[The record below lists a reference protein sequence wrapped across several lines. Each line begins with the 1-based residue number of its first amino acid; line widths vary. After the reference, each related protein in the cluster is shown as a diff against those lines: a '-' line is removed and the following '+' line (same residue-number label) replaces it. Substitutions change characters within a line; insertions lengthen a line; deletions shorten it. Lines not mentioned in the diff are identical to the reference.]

1 MFWTLKNS
9 YFNTGLG
16 QTALI
21 KAKPT
26 HKKLSLLELE
36 PRITPV
42 ITAVADNILVA
53 NNIETILYVLNNDT
67 DTNGTSL
74 QLSNLGSSY
83 TAGDPNPVPL
93 FPTITPAG
101 PALIQ
106 NPDNTFTFKSTSN
119 GSFTFEY
126 SISSKEVKVQAQNS
140 EASDRFGSSIAL
152 SSDGNTM
159 TVGASLD
166 NVGSNSDQGSVYLF
180 SKSGINWIL
189 QSQIFASDGAGAD
202 AFGSSVSISG
212 DGNTLVV
219 GAPGSDINSIG
230 AVYVFTRSN
239 GVWAQQ
245 PKILIPYNPAA
256 MNPTYNNRQGSKV
269 LVSSDGNTL
278 FAGTSSGGQY
288 IYSLSAGVWTQ
299 QADLAQQNGFNVYS
313 HQGNYAALSADGNT
327 ALLGYESFPVN
338 GVASGTAFFY
348 SRTNG
353 IWNLQSQVTPPN
365 LDANS
370 NFGSSV
376 GLSADGNT
384 AIIGS
389 PYNNFAKG
397 NAFIYSRS
405 ASVWSLQ
412 STLNPQGNLL
422 ASIFGSSVGISN
434 DGNTVF
440 AVGSNVF
447 SSDNGI
453 FFFQRTNNIWT
464 HTQDL
469 YGASAFQNGF
479 GVFLLS
485 PDGNT
490 LFSSDS
496 QSNSVFSQAWQQSKT
511 LVTLTV
517 GTFNT
522 PNITTVVTDTGF
534 SNSDAITNDQTIF
547 LSGNTSPN
555 NTVAVYNGANNIGSI
570 LANSQGNWLF
580 DYTATTLLDGLYS
593 FTATSTDNNSVT
605 SPHSQILNV
614 IIDSISP
621 TGIFAL
627 VDTPRTTPVAT
638 INLNFSEPI
647 AGFDIKDL
655 TLTRNGKS
663 VFLTGARITNSGN
676 VYTITGIQ
684 GITSISGNY
693 TLTLNPNGTNI
704 TDIAGN
710 LLQQA
715 STNVSWF
722 TDATPVTTN
731 IIIQAAPDTYKNIAP
746 NTNVVLNV
754 LQNDLNL
761 DGGGLQL
768 SNLGT
773 SYTAGA
779 PNPVQLFPTIS
790 PAGPTLIQNPD
801 NTFSFNSPTKGIFS
815 FEYSAV
821 GKEAKLTPPS
831 SEGPSFGAIIS
842 GDRFGSSLAL
852 SSDGNTMVVGT
863 PLDNVGSNSDQGS
876 VYLFSKSGNNWILQ
890 SQIFASDGL
899 TDDSFG
905 SSVSISGNGNTL
917 IVGAPGSFQSQ
928 IQGGVYVFTRSGGV
942 WTQQPKIV
950 IPYDPMAMNPT
961 YNIALG
967 SKVLISSDGNTLF
980 AGTRSGGQYIYSLSA
995 GVWTQQADLAQQ
1007 SGMNFFYHQGNYAA
1021 LSADGNTALL
1031 GYESFPVNGVASG
1044 TAFFFSRTN
1053 GVWNLQSQV
1062 TPPNLNANSYFG
1074 TSVGL
1079 SSDGN
1084 TAIVGSPYS
1093 NSFKGNAFIYT
1104 RSGSVWSLQATL
1116 NPQGNLLA
1124 SIFGSSVG
1132 ISNDGNT
1139 VFAVGSNVFSQD
1151 NGVFFFQRTNNI
1163 WTHTQDLYG
1172 ASAFQNGFG
1181 SFLLSPDGNTLFS
1194 ADPQSNSVFSQ
1205 VWQQSKTL
1213 VTIQVGE
1220 SDSHSL
1226 SGGSTAFFFDIT
1238 NDGVADL
1245 FKADL
1250 GSIVITNQA
1259 NGQIISSFN
1268 PYPQFQGAIHVGAG
1282 DFEGNGKN
1290 SIVTAPGIGGGP
1302 HIMVI
1307 DPLTGAVKSSFF
1319 AYNTNFRGGVVVSV
1333 GDINGDGIVD
1343 IVTGAGPGGG
1353 PNVRVF
1359 DGTNNQLI
1367 LDFMAYAP
1375 TFMGGV
1381 SIALGDVN
1389 GDGRLDIIT
1398 GAGAGGAPHVKA
1410 FDAISGKELLSFMAY
1425 DSSFLGGVFVA
1436 AGDLNS
1442 NGSTQIVTGTGF
1454 GGAAHVKIFESRTL
1468 AELNS
1473 FYAYDAAFIG
1483 GVRVGLTDRNNDGI
1497 KDIATG
1503 AGPTGGPHVKI
1514 FDSNN
1519 FELIDSFFLVD
1530 PSDIA
1535 GVFMS

>member
-1 MFWTLKNS
+1 MFLKFKRS
-9 YFNTGLG
+9 FFNMNLD
-16 QTALI
+16 QSNLI
-21 KAKPT
+21 KTKVT

-67 DTNGTSL
+67 DTNGTGL

-83 TAGDPNPVPL
+83 TAGDPNPVPI

-119 GSFTFEY
+119 GTFTFEY
-126 SISSKEVKVQAQNS
+126 SISSKEVKVQTQNS

-159 TVGASLD
+159 AVGAPLD

-180 SKSGINWIL
+180 SKSGNNWVF

-212 DGNTLVV
+212 NGNTLVV

-230 AVYVFTRSN
+230 AVYIFTRSS
-239 GVWAQQ
+239 GVWTQQ
-245 PKILIPYNPAA
+245 PKIVIAYNPAA
-256 MNPTYNNRQGSKV
+256 MNPTFNNRQGSKV

-299 QADLAQQNGFNVYS
+299 EADLAQQNGFNIFS

-338 GVASGTAFFY
+338 GVASGTAFFF

-353 IWNLQSQVTPPN
+353 VWTLQAQVTPPN
-365 LDANS
+365 LNANS

-389 PYNNFAKG
+389 PYSNSGKG
-397 NAFIYSRS
+397 NAFIYARS
-405 ASVWSLQ
+405 GSTWALQ

-447 SSDNGI
+447 SSDNGV

-479 GVFLLS
+479 GSFLLS

-490 LFSSDS
+490 LLSADP
-496 QSNSVFSQAWQQSKT
+496 QSNSVFSQAWLQSKT
-511 LVTLTV
+511 IATLTV
-517 GTFNT
+517 GNLNT

-547 LSGNTSPN
+547 LSGNTNSK
-555 NTVAVYNGANNIGSI
+555 NTVALYNGGINIGST

-614 IIDSISP
+614 IIDTVSP
-621 TGIFAL
+621 TGTFAL

-676 VYTITGIQ
+676 VYTVTGIQ

-710 LLQQA
+710 PIQQ
-715 STNVSWF
+715 TNTSVSWF
-722 TDATPVTTN
+722 TDATPVMIN
-731 IIIQAAPDTYKNIAP
+731 HIIQAAPDTYKNIAP
-746 NTNVVLNV
+746 NTSVVLNV

-801 NTFSFNSPTKGIFS
+801 NTFSFNSPTKGVFS

-842 GDRFGSSLAL
+842 GDRFGSSIAL
-852 SSDGNTMVVGT
+852 SSDGITMAVGAS
-863 PLDNVGSNSDQGS
+863 LDNVGSNSDQGS

-899 TDDSFG
+899 TNDSFG
-905 SSVSISGNGNTL
+905 SSVSISGDGNTL
-917 IVGAPGSFQSQ
+917 VVGAPGSDINS
-928 IQGGVYVFTRSGGV
+928 IGAVYVFTRSNGV
-942 WTQQPKIV
+942 WTQQPKILV
-950 IPYDPMAMNPT
+950 TPNINNPSS
-961 YNIALG
+961 IMGFG
-967 SKVLISSDGNTLF
+967 SKVIISADGSTLF
-980 AGTRSGGQYIYSLSA
+980 AGTRSGGQYIYSLSS

-1007 SGMNFFYHQGNYAA
+1007 NGFNIFYHQGNYAA

-1044 TAFFFSRTN
+1044 TAFFYSRTN
-1053 GVWNLQSQV
+1053 GVWTLQSQV
-1062 TPPNLNANSYFG
+1062 TPPNLDANSNFG
-1074 TSVGL
+1074 SSVGL
-1079 SSDGN
+1079 SADGN
-1084 TAIVGSPYS
+1084 TAIIGSPYS
-1093 NSFKGNAFIYT
+1093 NSGKGNAFIYS
-1104 RSGSVWSLQATL
+1104 RSGTVWSLQSTL

-1124 SIFGSSVG
+1124 SIFGSSVS

-1139 VFAVGSNVFSQD
+1139 VFAVGSNVFSSD
-1151 NGVFFFQRTNNI
+1151 NGIFFFQRTNNI

-1172 ASAFQNGFG
+1172 ASAFKNGFG
-1181 SFLLSPDGNTLFS
+1181 SFLLSPDGNTLLS
-1194 ADPQSNSVFSQ
+1194 SDPQSNSVFSQ
-1205 VWQQSKTL
+1205 TWQQSKTL

-1245 FKADL
+1245 LKADL

-1282 DFEGNGKN
+1282 DFEGNGKY
-1290 SIVTAPGIGGGP
+1290 SIVTAPGVGGGP

-1307 DPLTGAVKSSFF
+1307 DPSTGAVKSSFF
-1319 AYNTNFRGGVVVSV
+1319 AYNTNFRGGVVVAV

-1353 PNVRVF
+1353 PNVRAF
-1359 DGTNNQLI
+1359 DGRNNQLI
-1367 LDFMAYAP
+1367 LDFMAYSP
-1375 TFMGGV
+1375 TFLGGV

-1410 FDAISGKELLSFMAY
+1410 FDAISGNELLSFMAY

-1442 NGSTQIVTGTGF
+1442 NGSTQIITGTGF

-1468 AELNS
+1468 AELHS

-1497 KDIATG
+1497 IDIVTG

-1514 FDSNN
+1514 FDGNN

-1535 GVFMS
+1535 GVFTS

>member
-1 MFWTLKNS
+1 MFWKFKRS
-9 YFNTGLG
+9 YFNIN
-16 QTALI
+16 QDQSNLI
-21 KAKPT
+21 KAKLT

-67 DTNGTSL
+67 DTNGTGL

-83 TAGDPNPVPL
+83 TAGDPNPVPI

-119 GSFTFEY
+119 GTFTFEY

-159 TVGASLD
+159 AVGAPLD

-180 SKSGINWIL
+180 SKSGNNWIL

-202 AFGSSVSISG
+202 SFGSSVSISG
-212 DGNTLVV
+212 NGNTLVV
-219 GAPGSDINSIG
+219 GAPGSFQTQIQGS
-230 AVYVFTRSN
+230 VYVFTHSG
-239 GVWAQQ
+239 GVWTEQ
-245 PKILIPYNPAA
+245 PKILVTPNINNPSSIIGF
-256 MNPTYNNRQGSKV
+256 GSKV
-269 LVSSDGNTL
+269 IISADGSTL
-278 FAGTSSGGQY
+278 FAGTQYGGQY
-288 IYSLSAGVWTQ
+288 IYSLSGGVWTQ
-299 QADLAQQNGFNVYS
+299 EADLAQQTGMSYIYN
-313 HQGNYAALSADGNT
+313 AALSADGNT
-327 ALLGYESFPVN
+327 ALLGYQSLPVN

-353 IWNLQSQVTPPN
+353 VWTLQSQVTHPN

-370 NFGSSV
+370 NFGYSV

-384 AIIGS
+384 AIISAPVSNSG
-389 PYNNFAKG
+389 KG
-397 NAFIYSRS
+397 NAFIYTRS

-412 STLNPQGNLL
+412 TTLSPQGNLL
-422 ASIFGSSVGISN
+422 SSGFGNSVGISA

-440 AVGSNVF
+440 VKEMNVF
-447 SSDNGI
+447 TADSGI
-453 FFFQRTNNIWT
+453 FFFQRSNNIWT
-464 HTQDL
+464 HTQSL
-469 YGASAFQNGF
+469 YGYSSWSNFSGP
-479 GVFLLS
+479 FLLS
-485 PDGNT
+485 PDGGT
-490 LFSSDS
+490 LLSSDP
-496 QSNSVFSQAWQQSKT
+496 QSNSVFSQAWQQSKATAT
-511 LVTLTV
+511 LSVVTL
-517 GTFNT
+517 NT
-522 PNITTVVTDTGF
+522 PNITTIVTDTGF
-534 SNSDAITNDQTIF
+534 SNSDAITNDQTLF
-547 LSGNTSPN
+547 LSGNAIPN
-555 NTVAVYNGANNIGSI
+555 NTVTLYNGANNIGSI
-570 LANSQGNWLF
+570 MANSQGNWLF
-580 DYTATTLLDGLYS
+580 DYTGTTLLDGLYS

-614 IIDSISP
+614 IIDTVSP
-621 TGIFAL
+621 TGNFAL
-627 VDTPRTTPVAT
+627 IDTPRTTPVAT
-638 INLNFSEPI
+638 INLNFSETM

-710 LLQQA
+710 PIQQ
-715 STNVSWF
+715 TNTSVSWF
-722 TDATPVTTN
+722 TDATPIMIN
-731 IIIQAAPDTYKNIAP
+731 HIIQASPDTYKNIAP

-779 PNPVQLFPTIS
+779 LNPVQLFPTIS

-801 NTFSFNSPTKGIFS
+801 NTFSFNSPTKGVFS

-821 GKEAKLTPPS
+821 GKEVKVQAQN
-831 SEGPSFGAIIS
+831 SETN
-842 GDRFGSSLAL
+842 DRFGSSIAL
-852 SSDGNTMVVGT
+852 SSDGNTMAVGT
-863 PLDNVGSNSDQGS
+863 PLDNVGPNNDQGS
-876 VYLFSKSGNNWILQ
+876 VYLFSKSGNNWVLQ
-890 SQIFASDGL
+890 SQIFASDGI

-905 SSVSISGNGNTL
+905 SSVSISGDGNTL
-917 IVGAPGSFQSQ
+917 VVGAPGSMLNQN
-928 IQGGVYVFTRSGGV
+928 QGGVYVFTRSSGV
-942 WTQQPKIV
+942 WTEQPKILV
-950 IPYDPMAMNPT
+950 TPNINNPSS
-961 YNIALG
+961 IIGFG
-967 SKVLISSDGNTLF
+967 SKVIISADGSTLF
-980 AGTRSGGQYIYSLSA
+980 AGTQYGGQYIYSLSG
-995 GVWTQQADLAQQ
+995 GVWTQEADLVQQ
-1007 SGMNFFYHQGNYAA
+1007 SGMNYLYHQGNYAA

-1044 TAFFFSRTN
+1044 TAFFYSRTN
-1053 GVWNLQSQV
+1053 GVWTLQSQV
-1062 TPPNLNANSYFG
+1062 TPLNLDAGSNFG
-1074 TSVGL
+1074 SSVGL
-1079 SSDGN
+1079 SADGN
-1084 TAIVGSPYS
+1084 TAIISAPGS
-1093 NSFKGNAFIYT
+1093 NSYKGNAFIYS
-1104 RSGSVWSLQATL
+1104 RSGTAWSLQTTL
-1116 NPQGNLLA
+1116 NPQGNLL
-1124 SIFGSSVG
+1124 SSQFGGVIG

-1139 VFAVGSNVFSQD
+1139 VFVKEMNVFTADS
-1151 NGVFFFQRTNNI
+1151 GIFFFQRSNNI
-1163 WTHTQDLYG
+1163 WTHTQSLYG
-1172 ASAFQNGFG
+1172 YSSWSNFNGP
-1181 SFLLSPDGNTLFS
+1181 FLLSPDGNTLFS

-1205 VWQQSKTL
+1205 TWQQSKTL

-1220 SDSHSL
+1220 SNSHSL
-1226 SGGSTAFFFDIT
+1226 SGGSTGFFFDIT

-1245 FKADL
+1245 LKADL

-1268 PYPQFQGAIHVGAG
+1268 LYPQFQGAIHVGAG
-1282 DFEGNGKN
+1282 DFEGNGQY

-1302 HIMVI
+1302 HVMVI
-1307 DPLTGAVKSSFF
+1307 DPSTGAVKSSFF
-1319 AYNTNFRGGVVVSV
+1319 AYNTNFRGGVVVAV

-1359 DGTNNQLI
+1359 DGRNNQLI

-1410 FDAISGKELLSFMAY
+1410 FDAISGNELLSFMAY

-1497 KDIATG
+1497 MDVVTG

-1514 FDSNN
+1514 FDGNN

>member
-1 MFWTLKNS
+1 MLWK
-9 YFNTGLG
+9 FNRSFFNMNLG
-16 QTALI
+16 QSNHI
-21 KAKPT
+21 KAKLN

-67 DTNGTSL
+67 DTNGTGL
-74 QLSNLGSSY
+74 QLSNLGTSY
-83 TAGDPNPVPL
+83 TAGDPNPIQL

-101 PALIQ
+101 PTLIQ

-119 GSFTFEY
+119 GTFTFEY

-159 TVGASLD
+159 AVGAPLD

-180 SKSGINWIL
+180 SKSGNNWIL

-202 AFGSSVSISG
+202 SFGSSVSISG
-212 DGNTLVV
+212 NGNTLIV
-219 GAPGSDINSIG
+219 GTPGSFQTQIQGS
-230 AVYVFTRSN
+230 VYVFTRSS
-239 GVWAQQ
+239 GVWTEQ
-245 PKILIPYNPAA
+245 PKILVTPNINNPSSIIGF
-256 MNPTYNNRQGSKV
+256 GSKV
-269 LVSSDGNTL
+269 IISADGNTL
-278 FAGTSSGGQY
+278 FASAQSGGQY
-288 IYSLSAGVWTQ
+288 IYSLSSGVWTQ
-299 QADLAQQNGFNVYS
+299 QADLAQQSGTNYFY
-313 HQGNYAALSADGNT
+313 HQGNYAALSADGNA

-353 IWNLQSQVTPPN
+353 VWTLQSQVTHPN
-365 LDANS
+365 LDANT
-370 NFGSSV
+370 NFGYSV

-384 AIIGS
+384 AIISAPSSNSG
-389 PYNNFAKG
+389 KG
-397 NAFIYSRS
+397 NAFIYTRS
-405 ASVWSLQ
+405 ASTWSLQ
-412 STLNPQGNLL
+412 TTLNPQGNLL
-422 ASIFGSSVGISN
+422 SSQFGGVVGISN
-434 DGNTVF
+434 DGTTVF
-440 AVGSNVF
+440 VKEMNVF
-447 SSDNGI
+447 TPDSGI
-453 FFFQRTNNIWT
+453 FFFQRSNNIWT
-464 HTQDL
+464 HTQSL
-469 YGASAFQNGF
+469 YGYSSWSNFSGP
-479 GVFLLS
+479 FLLS

-490 LFSSDS
+490 LLSSDP

-511 LVTLTV
+511 PVTLTV

-522 PNITTVVTDTGF
+522 PNISTVVTDTGF
-534 SNSDAITNDQTIF
+534 SNSDGITNDQTIF
-547 LSGNTSPN
+547 LSGNASPN
-555 NTVAVYNGANNIGSI
+555 NTVTLYNGANNIGST
-570 LANSQGNWLF
+570 LANSQGSWLF
-580 DYTATTLLDGLYS
+580 DHTATTLLDGLYS
-593 FTATSTDNNSVT
+593 FTATSTDNNSIT
-605 SPHSQILNV
+605 SPRSQILNV
-614 IIDSISP
+614 IIDTVSP
-621 TGIFAL
+621 TGTFAL

-655 TLTRNGKS
+655 TLTRDGKS

-684 GITSISGNY
+684 GITSVSGNY
-693 TLTLNPNGTNI
+693 TFTLNPNGTSI

-710 LLQQA
+710 LIQQA
-715 STNVSWF
+715 STSVSWF
-722 TDATPVTTN
+722 TDATPVITN
-731 IIIQAAPDTYKNIAP
+731 HIIQAASDTYKNIAP

-779 PNPVQLFPTIS
+779 PNPVQLFPIIS

-801 NTFSFNSPTKGIFS
+801 NTFTFNSPTKGVFS

-821 GKEAKLTPPS
+821 GKEVKVQAQN
-831 SEGPSFGAIIS
+831 SEAY
-842 GDRFGSSLAL
+842 DQFGSSIAL
-852 SSDGNTMVVGT
+852 SSDGNTMAVSA

-890 SQIFASDGL
+890 SQIFASDGIAN
-899 TDDSFG
+899 DSFG
-905 SSVSISGNGNTL
+905 SSVSVSGDGNTL
-917 IVGAPGSFQSQ
+917 VVGAPGSFNTY
-928 IQGGVYVFTRSGGV
+928 IQGGVYVFTRSSNV
-942 WTQQPKIV
+942 WTEQPKILV
-950 IPYDPMAMNPT
+950 TPNINNPSS
-961 YNIALG
+961 IVRFG
-967 SKVLISSDGNTLF
+967 SKVIISADGSTLF
-980 AGTRSGGQYIYSLSA
+980 AGTQYGVQYIYSLSG
-995 GVWTQQADLAQQ
+995 GVWTQEADLAQQ
-1007 SGMNFFYHQGNYAA
+1007 SGMSYLYHQGNYAA

-1031 GYESFPVNGVASG
+1031 SYESFPVNGVATGS
-1044 TAFFFSRTN
+1044 AFFYSRTN
-1053 GVWNLQSQV
+1053 GVWTLQSQV
-1062 TPPNLNANSYFG
+1062 TPPNLDAGSNFG
-1074 TSVGL
+1074 SSVGL
-1079 SSDGN
+1079 SADGN
-1084 TAIVGSPYS
+1084 TAIIGSSVS
-1093 NSFKGNAFIYT
+1093 NSGKGIAFIYT
-1104 RSGSVWSLQATL
+1104 RSASTWSLQTTL
-1116 NPQGNLLA
+1116 NPKGNLL
-1124 SIFGSSVG
+1124 SSNFGGVVG
-1132 ISNDGNT
+1132 ISNDGTT
-1139 VFAVGSNVFSQD
+1139 VFVKEMNVFTADS
-1151 NGVFFFQRTNNI
+1151 GIFFFQRSNNI
-1163 WTHTQDLYG
+1163 WTYTQSLYG
-1172 ASAFQNGFG
+1172 YSSWSNFSGT
-1181 SFLLSPDGNTLFS
+1181 FLLSPDGNTLLS
-1194 ADPQSNSVFSQ
+1194 SDPQSNSVFSQ
-1205 VWQQSKTL
+1205 AWQQSKTL

-1245 FKADL
+1245 LKTDL

-1282 DFEGNGKN
+1282 DFEGNGQYF
-1290 SIVTAPGIGGGP
+1290 IVTAPGVGGGP
-1302 HIMVI
+1302 HVMVI

-1319 AYNTNFRGGVVVSV
+1319 AYNTNFRGGVVVAV

-1359 DGTNNQLI
+1359 DGRNNQLI

-1375 TFMGGV
+1375 TFIGGV

-1410 FDAISGKELLSFMAY
+1410 FDAISGNELLSFMAY
-1425 DSSFLGGVFVA
+1425 DSTFLGGVFVA
-1436 AGDLNS
+1436 AGDIHA
-1442 NGSTQIVTGTGF
+1442 NGTTQIVTGTGF

-1497 KDIATG
+1497 MDIITG

-1514 FDSNN
+1514 FDGNN